1 MNVRS
6 AKFDYAAEFG
16 TDYHGART
24 IPHEAEG
31 WIEAVRAEKVQRQIK
46 ATDRVLEYGVGFGWN
61 LAAVR
66 CAEKVGFDVTP
77 ALGDSVKA
85 KGIRFISND
94 VALDANH
101 FDVVLCHHVLEHV
114 SRPLASLQRI
124 KELLRTGGKLL
135 LFVPF
140 ERESRFRRY
149 RADNRAHH
157 LYSWTRKSL
166 EKLVSTAGFEILSME
181 LQKFR
186 FDRAAAIIAKR
197 LFGGLRLYRFLRS
210 TGMVLAPEYEIS
222 MVASTAERGT

>member
-1 MNVRS
+1 
-6 AKFDYAAEFG
+6 
-16 TDYHGART
+16 
-24 IPHEAEG
+24 
-31 WIEAVRAEKVQRQIK
+31 
-46 ATDRVLEYGVGFGWN
+46 
-61 LAAVR
+61 
-66 CAEKVGFDVTP
+66 
-77 ALGDSVKA
+77 LGDSVKA

-157 LYSWTRKSL
+157 LYSWTKASL

-210 TGMVLAPEYEIS
+210 TGMVLARNMRSQWLPQRLNVELSDTNMWGFCYCN
-222 MVASTAERGT
+222 ERSLGYRNN